1 MEEESSPVFFL
12 VGFLIVVVG
21 YLIQN
26 SLLQYFYYYLRFHER
41 KKWKIQPKLNRGVQK
56 ETFYAPPLLSNKPN
70 QAPYHNLIGTINLT
84 VAGCFAGYLSYIS
97 YSDESCP
104 FSFDFSITKYEL
116 FRRILFELCLAII
129 WESVVE
135 YYWHRMMHLKW
146 FYATFHKLHHA
157 YKAPEIWDDMY
168 IHPLE
173 AFGYYCILYA
183 PPYLF
188 QCRCNHMHILSFVLY
203 MIIMGICGVL
213 DHSGVSLALILRFYL
228 PVMSNRHHKQNK
240 KSWWITSLSS
250 LSISSTSSSSTLTIY
265 DTKDHDLHHKLFNVN
280 YSFPFPFMDMLHGTY
295 YSESNS

>member
-1 MEEESSPVFFL
+1 MMMVISIFSISSFFII
-12 VGFLIVVVG
+12 FFG
-21 YLIQN
+21 YIIQS
-26 SLLQYFYYYLRFHER
+26 SLLIFFYYYLNDHNKQE
-41 KKWKIQPKLNRGVQK
+41 WKIQKDKGNM
-56 ETFYAPPLLSNKPN
+56 NK
-70 QAPYHNLIGTINLT
+70 APYHRIITTFNLIMASSFSLITTELTLKNRTNIKFTNLNEY
-84 VAGCFAGYLSYIS
+84 GIYYIIQDMFIAVL
-97 YSDESCP
+97 YQ
-104 FSFDFSITKYEL
+104 SI
-116 FRRILFELCLAII
+116 I
-129 WESVVE
+129 E

-188 QCRCNHMHILSFVLY
+188 QCQCNHMHILSFVLY
-203 MIIMGICGVL
+203 MVIMGICGVL
-213 DHSGVSLALILRFYL
+213 DHSGVSLALILPFYL
-228 PVMSNRHHKQNK
+228 PVMSNRNQKQNK
-240 KSWWITSLSS
+240 KSWWISSLSS
-250 LSISSTSSSSTLTIY
+250 STTTTTTTLTIY